1 MTPPRSSVASD
12 PDFVLEM
19 PMNLEDERQQKLAEA
34 REDRA
39 AGPMIEEGF
48 GPGSLGYHELLDR
61 AFLLM
66 DNWETFIATHP
77 TTLLDPERYRKA
89 QEIADAMAAFYQ
101 LVGRGDIH

>member
-1 MTPPRSSVASD
+1 
-12 PDFVLEM
+12 
-19 PMNLEDERQQKLAEA
+19 MNLEDERQQKLAEA
-34 REDRA
+34 REDRE
-39 AGPMIEEGF
+39 PVPLEKTF

-61 AFLLM
+61 SYMLM

-101 LVGRGDIH
+101 LVGRGDLH